1 VDQQETPNYG
11 HWTGPLSM
19 PRSAGTLDLVLP
31 PRSGGQPAQRW
42 VYEGVRAAILDGR
55 LRAGARLPA
64 TRDLARQHGLARG
77 TVVAAFSQLQAE
89 GYVRSTVGSGT
100 FVGEVP
106 PDALLGLG
114 RPPEGPSRPR
124 KSPSIR
130 LSRFGRRVRELPVLE
145 PRRTRAFRTD
155 LPALELFPATLWAQV
170 TGRVLRRASIRLLL
184 GCEPLGFRPLREAV
198 ATHLRSARGAR
209 CGPEQIAI
217 VSGVQEAL
225 DLTARLLVDPGD
237 RVCLEDPG
245 YGGAARAF
253 SAVGARLVP
262 VPVDAEGLV
271 VDRRQLHG
279 VRLVYTTPAHQ
290 YPLGVTMS
298 IARRLALLRW
308 ARGSGAVLFEDD
320 YDGEYRYQGRPIPA
334 LQGLEPDAPV
344 LLAGSFGKVLFPALR
359 LGYLVLPASLV
370 DRVAALRSSTV
381 RHPPVPEQA
390 VLASFIE
397 EGHLGRHVRRMR
409 EVYAERRAALYETA
423 ERMLGERLALSPV
436 EAGLQTTGLLG
447 PGLRGPAVVRAAGQQ
462 GVEVTALGSEWR
474 GRFRREGLQ
483 LGFAAVP
490 PEEIRR
496 GVEVLAHVLDGARA
510 H

>member
-1 VDQQETPNYG
+1 
-11 HWTGPLSM
+11 M
-19 PRSAGTLDLVLP
+19 PRSAGTLDLVLA

-64 TRDLARQHGLARG
+64 SRDLALQHGLARG
-77 TVVAAFSQLQAE
+77 TVVAAFAQLQAE

-114 RPPEGPSRPR
+114 RTPQGPSRPER
-124 KSPSIR
+124 SPSIR
-130 LSRFGRRVRELPVLE
+130 LSRFGRRVRSFPVLE
-145 PRRTRAFRTD
+145 PRRTRAFRAD

-170 TGRVLRRASIRLLL
+170 TGRVLRGVSTRLLL

-198 ATHLRSARGAR
+198 AAHLRSARGAR
-209 CGPEQIAI
+209 CEPEQIAI

-225 DLTARLLVDPGD
+225 DLAARLLVDPGD

-271 VDRRQLHG
+271 VDRRLLRG

-359 LGYLVLPASLV
+359 LGYLVVPEPLV
-370 DRVAALRSSTV
+370 ERVAALRSATV
-381 RHPPVPEQA
+381 RHPPVLDQA
-390 VLASFIE
+390 VLAAFIE
-397 EGHLGRHVRRMR
+397 EGHLARHVRRMR
-409 EVYAERRAALYETA
+409 EVYAERRSALYDAA
-423 ERMLGERLALSPV
+423 ERRLGDRLMLCRV

-447 PGLRGPAVVRAAGQQ
+447 PGLHAAPVVRAAAEQD
-462 GVEVTALGSEWR
+462 VEVTALGGEWR
-474 GRFRREGLQ
+474 GLFREEGLE

-496 GVEVLAHVLDGARA
+496 GVEVLARVLDGARPL
-510 H
+510 

>member
-1 VDQQETPNYG
+1 
-11 HWTGPLSM
+11 M
-19 PRSAGTLDLVLP
+19 PRTAGTLDLVLG
-31 PRSGGQPAQRW
+31 PRAGGQPAQRW
-42 VYEGVRAAILDGR
+42 VYEGVRSAILEGR

-64 TRDLARQHGLARG
+64 SRDLAGQHGLARG
-77 TVVAAFSQLQAE
+77 TVVAAFAQLQAE

-114 RPPEGPSRPR
+114 RPAAHPSGRR
-124 KSPSIR
+124 RSSPIR
-130 LSRFGRRVRELPVLE
+130 LSRFGRGVSAFPVLE

-155 LPALELFPATLWAQV
+155 LPALELFPTTLWAQV
-170 TGRVLRRASIRLLL
+170 TGRVLRRASTRLFL
-184 GCEPLGFRPLREAV
+184 GCEPLGFGPLREAV
-198 ATHLRSARGAR
+198 AAHLRSARGAR
-209 CGPEQIAI
+209 CEAEQIAI

-225 DLTARLLVDPGD
+225 DLAARLLVDPGD

-253 SAVGARLVP
+253 SALGARLVP
-262 VPVDAEGLV
+262 VPVDGEGLV
-271 VDRRQLHG
+271 VEHRGLRG
-279 VRLVYTTPAHQ
+279 ARLVYTTPAHQ

-298 IARRLALLRW
+298 VARRLALLRW
-308 ARGSGAVLFEDD
+308 ARANRAALFEDD

-359 LGYLVLPASLV
+359 LGYLVVPVGLV
-370 DRVAALRSSTV
+370 ERVSALRSATV
-381 RHPPVPEQA
+381 RHPPVLDQA
-390 VLASFIE
+390 FLAAFIE
-397 EGHLGRHVRRMR
+397 EGHLARHVRRMR
-409 EVYAERRAALYETA
+409 EVYAERRSALYEA
-423 ERMLGERLALSPV
+423 SERLLGERLVLSPV

-447 PGLRGPAVVRAAGQQ
+447 PGLRAAPVVRAAGEQD
-462 GVEVTALGSEWR
+462 VEVTALGGEWR

-483 LGFAAVP
+483 LGFSAVP

-496 GVEVLAHVLDGARA
+496 GVEVLARVLDRARPL
-510 H
+510 

>member
-1 VDQQETPNYG
+1 
-11 HWTGPLSM
+11 
-19 PRSAGTLDLVLP
+19 
-31 PRSGGQPAQRW
+31 
-42 VYEGVRAAILDGR
+42 
-55 LRAGARLPA
+55 
-64 TRDLARQHGLARG
+64 
-77 TVVAAFSQLQAE
+77 
-89 GYVRSTVGSGT
+89 VGSGT

-114 RPPEGPSRPR
+114 RPPQGAPR
-124 KSPSIR
+124 RRESASIH
-130 LSRFGRRVRELPVLE
+130 LSEFGRRVRSFPVLE

-170 TGRVLRRASIRLLL
+170 TGRVLRRASTRLFL
-184 GCEPLGFRPLREAV
+184 GCEPLGHWPLRDAV
-198 ATHLRSARGAR
+198 AAHLRSARGAR
-209 CGPEQIAI
+209 CEPEQIAI

-225 DLTARLLVDPGD
+225 DVAARLLVDPGD

-262 VPVDAEGLV
+262 VPVDSEGLV
-271 VDRRQLHG
+271 VDRRRLRG
-279 VRLVYTTPAHQ
+279 ARLVYTTPAHQ

-308 ARGSGAVLFEDD
+308 ARESGAILFEDD

-344 LLAGSFGKVLFPALR
+344 LLGGSFGKVLFPALR
-359 LGYLVLPASLV
+359 LGYLVIPLGLV
-370 DRVAALRSSTV
+370 ERVAALRSATV
-381 RHPPVPEQA
+381 RHPPVLDQA
-390 VLASFIE
+390 VLAGFID
-397 EGHLGRHVRRMR
+397 EGHLARHVRRMR
-409 EVYAERRAALYETA
+409 EVYAERRAALYEAA
-423 ERMLGERLALSPV
+423 ERLLGEHLALSPM

-447 PGLRGPAVVRAAGQQ
+447 PGLRAAAVVRAAGERD
-462 GVEVTALGSEWR
+462 VEVTALGAEWR

-496 GVEVLAHVLDGARA
+496 GVEVLARVLGRR
-510 H
+510 

>member
-1 VDQQETPNYG
+1 
-11 HWTGPLSM
+11 M
-19 PRSAGTLDLVLP
+19 PRSAGSLDLVLG
-31 PRSGGQPAQRW
+31 PRAAGQPAQRW

-55 LRAGARLPA
+55 LRGGARLPA
-64 TRDLARQHGLARG
+64 SRDLARQHGLARG

-100 FVGEVP
+100 FVGQVP
-106 PDALLGLG
+106 PDALLGVG
-114 RPPEGPSRPR
+114 RFPEAPASAGRSPR
-124 KSPSIR
+124 LR
-130 LSRFGRRVRELPVLE
+130 LSRFARRVRAFPVLE

-170 TGRVLRRASIRLLL
+170 TGRVLRRASTRLLL
-184 GCEPLGFRPLREAV
+184 GSEPLGHRPLRDAV
-198 ATHLRSARGAR
+198 AAHLRSARGAR
-209 CGPEQIAI
+209 CEPEQIAI

-225 DLTARLLVDPGD
+225 DLVARLLVDPGD
-237 RVCLEDPG
+237 RVGLEDPG

-262 VPVDAEGLV
+262 VPVDGEGLA
-271 VDRRQLHG
+271 VDARRLRG
-279 VRLVYTTPAHQ
+279 ARVVYTTPAHQ

-298 IARRLALLRW
+298 ITRRLALLRW
-308 ARGSGAVLFEDD
+308 ARRSGAVLIEDD

-334 LQGLEPDAPV
+334 LQGLEADAPV

-359 LGYLVLPASLV
+359 LGYLVLPGALV
-370 DRVAALRSSTV
+370 ERVTALRSATV
-381 RHPPVPEQA
+381 RHPPVLDQA
-390 VLASFIE
+390 VLAAFIE
-397 EGHLGRHVRRMR
+397 QGHLSRHVRRMR
-409 EVYAERRAALYETA
+409 EVYAERRAVLYEAA
-423 ERMLGERLALSPV
+423 ERMLGERLVLSPV

-447 PGLRGPAVVRAAGQQ
+447 AGLRAAPVVRGAAEQD
-462 GVEVTALGSEWR
+462 VEVTALGGEWR

-496 GVEVLAHVLDGARA
+496 GVEVLAGVLDRARSL
-510 H
+510 

>member
-1 VDQQETPNYG
+1 
-11 HWTGPLSM
+11 M
-19 PRSAGTLDLVLP
+19 PRSAGTLDLVLG
-31 PRSGGQPAQRW
+31 PRPKGQPAQRW
-42 VYEGVRAAILDGR
+42 VYEGVRSAILEGR

-77 TVVAAFSQLQAE
+77 TVVAAFGQLQAE
-89 GYVRSTVGSGT
+89 GYLRSTVGSGT
-100 FVGEVP
+100 FVGDVP
-106 PDALLGLG
+106 PDALLGVG
-114 RPPEGPSRPR
+114 RPSKSPSRPGR
-124 KSPSIR
+124 SPR
-130 LSRFGRRVRELPVLE
+130 LRISRFGRRVRAFPVLE

-170 TGRVLRRASIRLLL
+170 TGRVLRRASTRFLL
-184 GCEPLGFRPLREAV
+184 GCEPLGHRGLREAV
-198 ATHLRSARGAR
+198 AAHLRSARGAR
-209 CGPEQIAI
+209 CEPEQVAI

-225 DLTARLLVDPGD
+225 DLAARLLVDPGD
-237 RVCLEDPG
+237 RVCLEGPG

-262 VPVDAEGLV
+262 VPVDGEGLV
-271 VDRRQLHG
+271 LDPGRLHG
-279 VRLVYTTPAHQ
+279 ARLVYTTPAHQ

-298 IARRLALLRW
+298 VARRLALLRW
-308 ARGSGAVLFEDD
+308 ARRAGAILFEDD

-359 LGYLVLPASLV
+359 LGYLVVPADLV
-370 DRVAALRSSTV
+370 ERVAALRSSTV
-381 RHPPVPEQA
+381 RHPPVLDQA
-390 VLASFIE
+390 VLAAFME

-409 EVYAERRAALYETA
+409 EVYAERRAALYEAA
-423 ERMLGERLALSPV
+423 ERLLGERLVLSPV

-447 PGLRGPAVVRAAGQQ
+447 PGLRGAAVVRDAAERE
-462 GVEVTALGSEWR
+462 VEVTALGGEWR

-496 GVEVLAHVLDGARA
+496 GVEVLARVLDGARPL
-510 H
+510 

>member
-1 VDQQETPNYG
+1 
-11 HWTGPLSM
+11 M
-19 PRSAGTLDLVLP
+19 PRSAGSLDLVLV
-31 PRSGGQPAQRW
+31 PRSRGQPAQRW
-42 VYEGVRAAILDGR
+42 VYEGIRLAILEGR

-64 TRDLARQHGLARG
+64 SRDLAHQHGLARG
-77 TVVAAFSQLQAE
+77 TVVAAFAQLQAE

-106 PDALLGLG
+106 PDALLGVG
-114 RPPEGPSRPR
+114 RPAERPARPR
-124 KSPSIR
+124 SAPRVR
-130 LSRFGRRVRELPVLE
+130 LSRFGHRVRAFPVLE

-170 TGRVLRRASIRLLL
+170 TGRVLRRASARLFL
-184 GCEPLGFRPLREAV
+184 GCEPLGHWPLREAV
-198 ATHLRSARGAR
+198 AAHLRSARGAR
-209 CGPEQIAI
+209 CEPEQIAI

-225 DLTARLLVDPGD
+225 DLAARLLVDPGD

-253 SAVGARLVP
+253 SAAGARLVP
-262 VPVDAEGLV
+262 VPVDSEGLV
-271 VDRRQLHG
+271 VDPVRLRG
-279 VRLVYTTPAHQ
+279 ARLVYTTPAHQ

-298 IARRLALLRW
+298 VARRLALLGW
-308 ARGSGAVLFEDD
+308 ARRSGAILFEDD

-334 LQGLEPDAPV
+334 LQGLEADAPV

-359 LGYLVLPASLV
+359 LGYLVVPAPLV
-370 DRVAALRSSTV
+370 DLVAALRSATV
-381 RHPPVPEQA
+381 RHPPVLDQA
-390 VLASFIE
+390 VLAAFIE
-397 EGHLGRHVRRMR
+397 EGHLARHVRRMR
-409 EVYAERRAALYETA
+409 EVYAERRAALYEA
-423 ERMLGERLALSPV
+423 AQRSLGDRLALSPV

-447 PGLRGPAVVRAAGQQ
+447 PRLRAAAVVRHAAEQD
-462 GVEVTALGSEWR
+462 VEVTALGAEWR

-496 GVEVLAHVLDGARA
+496 GVDVLARVLERLGGVLSPGGNRA
-510 H
+510 